1 LREANIFI
9 KGLEKKM
16 PRFGKLLTVVVGVLF
31 GCVAFAS
38 DSSAGDSVGMAK
50 LGAAIVMG
58 LGAFGAASAQGRAAG
73 SALEGLARNPSAK
86 ADVFV
91 PMLLSLVF
99 MEFQALMCFVIAFL
113 LLG

>member
-1 LREANIFI
+1 MARI
-9 KGLEKKM
+9 
-16 PRFGKLLTVVVGVLF
+16 GKFVAVVVGVLF
-31 GCVAFAS
+31 GCVALAA
-38 DSSAGDSVGMAK
+38 DSSAAGDAAGMAK

-73 SALEGLARNPSAK
+73 AALEGLARNPSAK
-86 ADVFV
+86 GDVFV